1 MLAVTLRCTGSE
13 LAHLYTG
20 FGQVD
25 GESQPLSHANIW
37 VLRLLEGLLQSLQ
50 LRHGEGC
57 AAAALL
63 LLVAKPSFQN
73 KLWQRETHNMS
84 SPKYAVSQCITSL
97 QCGIL
102 R

>member
-1 MLAVTLRCTGSE
+1 MFP
-13 LAHLYTG
+13 HLYTS

-25 GESQPLSHANIW
+25 GERQPLPHANIW

-50 LRHGEGC
+50 LRHGEGG

-63 LLVAKPSFQN
+63 LLVAIPSFQN
-73 KLWQRETHNMS
+73 KLWQRRDTRYVITEIHRESAVT
-84 SPKYAVSQCITSL
+84 SPR
-97 QCGIL
+97 CGIL